1 MPPNLYTPADGL
13 FSTHVTWEDCEE
25 DMQREFDTMASFGPN
40 KTAKDIGDGNG
51 FMSKMVLI
59 DPDWQHKDKDLPSKF
74 VVKILTQLAIQK
86 VFTEMSEMNNVKNSV
101 SDPKFMADMEE
112 MQKVCHNAEVR
123 TYKYLMKVTKEGMRI
138 PKIYYM
144 KIFTESNPLKGYI
157 IMEYIDNLR
166 AVPIYDNVSPEGVK
180 QVLRHKAVMEAI
192 SLKVPIEERSKYPSP
207 FQTVFKSMFEKEM
220 LDHFMAM
227 FAAFGGEK
235 LAEKCEHV
243 KAILSDMVDLEWVD
257 NMAEEF
263 GIERVL
269 CHGDLHSNNI
279 LWRQIGNDL
288 DMVAVVD
295 YQIAH
300 FGCAATDLVRLF
312 SGCLSGINR
321 RTQWEQLLEDFY
333 GYLKE
338 EVDDSKMPYTL
349 EQLKEAYRQYFPIG
363 AFMIV
368 IIIGPFFELVCKSSD
383 ENLRKKGMDVVMEKT
398 ECLLDDIFFYHNRNM
413 KLRKNRKVN

>member
-1 MPPNLYTPADGL
+1 NLYTPADGL
-13 FSTHVTWEDCEE
+13 FGTHVTWEDCEE
-25 DMQREFDTMASFGPN
+25 NMQRELGTKASFGPN
-40 KTAKDIGDGNG
+40 KTTKDIGDGNG

-59 DPDWQHKDKDLPSKF
+59 DPDWQHKDKELPSRF

-86 VFTEMSEMNNVKNSV
+86 VFTEMSEMNNVKNSI

-123 TYKYLMKVTKEGMRI
+123 TYEHLMKAPEEKMRI

-144 KIFTESNPLKGYI
+144 KMFTESNPLKGYI
-157 IMEYIDNLR
+157 IMEYVDNIR
-166 AVPIYDNVSPEGVK
+166 PVFIYENISPRDVK

-192 SLKVPIEERSKYPSP
+192 SLKIPIEERSKYTSP
-207 FQTVFKSMFEKEM
+207 FQSVFKSMFEKEM
-220 LDHFMAM
+220 LDQFMAM
-227 FAAFGGEK
+227 FTAFGGEK
-235 LAEKCEHV
+235 FADKCEHV
-243 KAILSDMVDLEWVD
+243 KEILSDMVDLEWVD

-263 GIERVL
+263 GMERVL

-279 LWRQIGNDL
+279 LWRKNGNDL
-288 DMVAVVD
+288 DTVAVID

-312 SGCLSGINR
+312 SGCLSGIDR

-333 GYLKE
+333 GYLRE
-338 EVDDSKMPYTL
+338 EVNDSKMPYTL
-349 EQLKEAYRQYFPIG
+349 EQLKESYRQYFPIG

-368 IIIGPFFELVCKSSD
+368 TVIGPFFELISKNSD
-383 ENLRKKGMDVVMEKT
+383 GNLRKKGMDVVMEKT

-413 KLRKNRKVN
+413 ELRK